1 MSLNTSFSQNASDLI
16 MEDVLLHIAKYN
28 SQRVRRLTGN
38 TIEDVNN
45 PNLELKFP
53 DSQGYV

>member
-1 MSLNTSFSQNASDLI
+1 MSPNTSFSQNASDLI
-16 MEDVLLHIAKYN
+16 MDGVLLHIAKYN

-38 TIEDVNN
+38 TIEDINN
-45 PNLELKFP
+45 PNLELNFP